1 MPWRIRW
8 YYINTRDKEGILRT
22 CREEA
27 VDGICTTGTDVAV
40 STIGYVCEKLGLSG
54 LSEEAARRATDK
66 AAMKEA
72 FFSEGVSA
80 ARFYK
85 ARSLEDVTWAAGE
98 LGFPVVGKKSG
109 QLREPGDFYCQRTC
123 PA

>member
-1 MPWRIRW
+1 MQGRGGGRHL
-8 YYINTRDKEGILRT
+8 YDGNGCGGIYHWV
-22 CREEA
+22 CVRE
-27 VDGICTTGTDVAV
+27 D
-40 STIGYVCEKLGLSG
+40 GLSG

-85 ARSLEDVTWAAGE
+85 ARTLEDVAWAAGE
-98 LGFPVVGKKSG
+98 LGFPVVVKRVDSSG
-109 QLREPGDFYCQRTC
+109 AGNLYCQRTC
-123 PA
+123 RPEGGLSLCPGALG

>member
-66 AAMKEA
+66 AAMKEGV
-72 FFSEGVSA
+72 FFRG
-80 ARFYK
+80 RI
-85 ARSLEDVTWAAGE
+85 G
-98 LGFPVVGKKSG
+98 GPV
-109 QLREPGDFYCQRTC
+109 L
-123 PA
+123 